1 MLEQGACRGLEREN
15 PLTNLWFP
23 LATSTLHYFIIRGW
37 QGRLQI
43 YPGRDHREQMSKE
56 EMKRSPLMDI
66 SGYTAL

>member
-1 MLEQGACRGLEREN
+1 MVI
-15 PLTNLWFP
+15 WFP

-56 EMKRSPLMDI
+56 EMKRSLKKRTEESESSDKKDR
-66 SGYTAL
+66 